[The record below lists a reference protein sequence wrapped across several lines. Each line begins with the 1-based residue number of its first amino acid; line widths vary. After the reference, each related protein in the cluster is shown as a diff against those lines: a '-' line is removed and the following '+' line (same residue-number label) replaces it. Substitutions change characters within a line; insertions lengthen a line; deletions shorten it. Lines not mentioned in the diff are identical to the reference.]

1 MATVYNHSMYVL
13 PHLTSLWII
22 LQICCRSLYCC
33 QLLYWTTHWFL
44 LLDACGG
51 NMVVCC
57 CLVWTGPLLLA
68 GFASCSKTW
77 KDGEDYLE
85 KLRNIPPGFATHILM
100 VVGLISISF
109 QELACQYSSKSSL
122 CFGKW
127 SSAFLPVSDE
137 RKSMKQSTKFDLGVC
152 HSENNFNKITT
163 YFCIVFVLLP

>member
-1 MATVYNHSMYVL
+1 MFYRISPASGLFCRFAAVPCIAASCCIELHIDFCCWMHVVATWWFVVVWCGLDLCSLLDLHHVAKPERMGKITLKSL
-13 PHLTSLWII
+13 ETSHLA
-22 LQICCRSLYCC
+22 
-33 QLLYWTTHWFL
+33 L
-44 LLDACGG
+44 LLTFLWLRASY
-51 NMVVCC
+51 
-57 CLVWTGPLLLA
+57 LL
-68 GFASCSKTW
+68 
-77 KDGEDYLE
+77 
-85 KLRNIPPGFATHILM
+85 
-100 VVGLISISF
+100 SF